1 MRCAVQVPEHI
12 VPRQVPDPEVAVRW
26 PKPTARFI
34 PLASVTWI
42 LPVSATRPDAII
54 GGLVDATWPS
64 LMPIETVAPLAQAAL
79 GEAIW
84 TSQEPSNAA
93 AAPGVATAIPTTN
106 TTRGAIAVLRQPS
119 ITSPF
124 P

>member
-54 GGLVDATWPS
+54 GGLVAATWPS
-64 LMPIETVAPLAQAAL
+64 LMPIETVAPLAQPAL

-84 TSQEPSNAA
+84 TSHDPSNIAS
-93 AAPGVATAIPTTN
+93 APPATTSLPPTHTPPVAIP
-106 TTRGAIAVLRQPS
+106 V
-119 ITSPF
+119 F
-124 P
+124 